1 RPSRPGPP
9 RRRPRSP
16 GQTPPRGPLMPSS
29 KFLVFGLLALL
40 SVAVRLADLAMP
52 LERDEGEYA
61 YAAQEM
67 RRGFMPYRD
76 TFCQKPPVVFFW
88 YLLGFQ
94 VFGES
99 ATGIHLTLM
108 VAAAAAAC
116 GLFLVVERLTGRTAG
131 LLAAG
136 VFVLGSAETGYF
148 GSAANTEIFMLVPVL
163 FGVHHLLRAA
173 ENNRG
178 RW

>member
-1 RPSRPGPP
+1 
-9 RRRPRSP
+9 
-16 GQTPPRGPLMPSS
+16 
-29 KFLVFGLLALL
+29 
-40 SVAVRLADLAMP
+40 
-52 LERDEGEYA
+52 
-61 YAAQEM
+61 
-67 RRGFMPYRD
+67 
-76 TFCQKPPVVFFW
+76 CQKPPVVFFW

-178 RW
+178 RWWLLAGVWVGLATLTKQVALFSFLGPFGFVAAQVFRRRGNRAPGSGAAPATPGVLASGTPLRAWPSGCGALSGF